1 MSQPLSDLFKYN
13 TLLDSL
19 RKRDEQVVALY
30 PYGSHV
36 YGTAVAGSDEDFI
49 TVLKHIPDK
58 HIILD
63 RPPFS
68 FVIHDALS
76 FQRGLWAHE
85 PYAIESYFLDRS
97 LKLKDAVWDFK
108 LDKRAL
114 REAFSQKASHSF
126 VKAKKKFEVEGDF
139 KRGKKS
145 LFHALRILTFGTQVA
160 TEGRITNYQAANDHW
175 WEIWTN
181 PSNKWIDYQ
190 SVYRPIYN
198 GLCTQFREACPK

>member
-1 MSQPLSDLFKYN
+1 MDSKYHQ
-13 TLLDSL
+13 LLGLL
-19 RKRDEQVVALY
+19 RKRDAQVVAMY
-30 PYGSHV
+30 PYGSKV
-36 YGTAVAGSDEDFI
+36 YGTAVEGSDEDYI
-49 TVLKHIPDK
+49 TVLKYMPEK
-58 HIILD
+58 HEILD
-63 RPPFS
+63 REGYS
-68 FVIHDALS
+68 FVIHDEQS

-85 PYAIESYFLDRS
+85 SYALECFFLDPS
-97 LKLKDAVWDFK
+97 LRLKDALWDFT

-114 REAFSQKASHSF
+114 RESISQKASHSF

-145 LFHALRILTFGTQVA
+145 LFHSLRILTFGTQVA
-160 TEGRITNYQAANDHW
+160 ETGKIHNYQAANDMW

-198 GLCTQFREACPK
+198 GLCTKFREACPK